1 MALGAQRETV
11 QGMVLWEGGGWLR
24 SEFSAGCCVSVGLT
38 MLLRSMLF
46 GVQEWDVATFAAV
59 AVVLGAAAMLASY
72 VPARRAAWINPV
84 EALRAE

>member
-1 MALGAQRETV
+1 
-11 QGMVLWEGGGWLR
+11 
-24 SEFSAGCCVSVGLT
+24 

-46 GVQEWDVATFAAV
+46 GVQAWDVATFAPV

-72 VPARRAAWINPV
+72 VPARRASSINPV